1 MIEINNIE
9 WLHGT
14 METLVE
20 RPVVPFAD
28 EVIEAL
34 DALSKALMKDP
45 MSRQY
50 PDVVTFAFFC
60 RRGNLLKLR
69 EQYTPSTLHLQPRL
83 GWGVVFHIAPSNV
96 PVNFA
101 YSVVAGLLAG
111 NTNVVR
117 VSQKQ
122 FPQVDIIVKHMRATN
137 MHRVAVVRYPHESN
151 ANEVFSSLCNVRVI
165 WGGDATIET
174 IRKNTIPARAF
185 DICFADRYSIA
196 AINADS
202 LMEYITKNTESELAC
217 SNSYSLDP
225 QSAREQV
232 PGQPDAQSC
241 TDTQLDSSQ
250 KTIKKT
256 PKNIFADALKPLA
269 EKFYNDTYLFDQN
282 ACSAPHLV
290 CWLGEKENV
299 KKAKEVFW
307 DAVYA
312 YAIAHY
318 QFQDVMA
325 VDKLIALYKQAV
337 AMPTHDVET
346 KDNVLR
352 RVEIESLPQDIDS
365 FRCAG
370 GYFTECEV
378 QSLDDIAPIVSAKYQ
393 TLAYYGFEREE
404 LEAFVQRN
412 RLTGIDRIVPFGE
425 TTAFSLTWDGR
436 DLIQSMSRVVSI
448 L

>member
-1 MIEINNIE
+1 
-9 WLHGT
+9 
-14 METLVE
+14 METLEE
-20 RPVVPFAD
+20 RPVLPFAD
-28 EVIEAL
+28 EVIEEL

-45 MSRQY
+45 LSRQY

-60 RRGNLLKLR
+60 RRGNLLKLK
-69 EQYTPSTLHLQPRL
+69 EQYATSAIRL
-83 GWGVVFHIAPSNV
+83 GWGTVFHIAPSNV

-122 FPQVDIIVKHMRATN
+122 FPQVDIIVRHMQATN
-137 MHRVAVVRYPHESN
+137 MLRVAVVRYPHESN
-151 ANEVFSSLCNVRVI
+151 ANEVFSALCNVRVI

-174 IRKNTIPARAF
+174 IRKNAIPARAF

-196 AINADS
+196 AVR
-202 LMEYITKNTESELAC
+202 
-217 SNSYSLDP
+217 P
-225 QSAREQV
+225 Q
-232 PGQPDAQSC
+232 
-241 TDTQLDSSQ
+241 
-250 KTIKKT
+250 TIHETSDEEMKK
-256 PKNIFADALKPLA
+256 LA
-269 EKFYNDTYLFDQN
+269 ERFYNDTYLFDQN

-290 CWLGEKENV
+290 CWEKGNDLASA
-299 KKAKEVFW
+299 KKRFW

-312 YAIAHY
+312 YAKSHY

-325 VDKLIALYKQAV
+325 VDKLTALYKQAV
-337 AMPTHDVET
+337 AMPTHDEET

-352 RVEIESLPQDIDS
+352 RVEIESLPCDIDS

-378 QSLDDIAPIVSAKYQ
+378 ESLDEIAPIVSAKYQ

-412 RLTGIDRIVPFGE
+412 RLTGIDRIVLFGE

-436 DLIQSMSRVVSI
+436 NLIQSMSRVVSI
-448 L
+448 I

>member
-1 MIEINNIE
+1 MIEINNID
-9 WLHGT
+9 WLVGSI
-14 METLVE
+14 ETLNE
-20 RPVVPFAD
+20 KPVVPFD
-28 EVIEAL
+28 EHVIEEL

-45 MSRQY
+45 ASRQY

-60 RRGNLLKLR
+60 RRGNLLKLK
-69 EQYTPSTLHLQPRL
+69 EQYSSLAIRL
-83 GWGVVFHIAPSNV
+83 GWGMVFHIAPSNV

-122 FPQVDIIVKHMRATN
+122 FPQVDIIVKHMQATN

-174 IRKNTIPARAF
+174 IRKNAIPARAF

-196 AINADS
+196 AIRPKAILEASD
-202 LMEYITKNTESELAC
+202 EELA
-217 SNSYSLDP
+217 
-225 QSAREQV
+225 
-232 PGQPDAQSC
+232 
-241 TDTQLDSSQ
+241 
-250 KTIKKT
+250 K
-256 PKNIFADALKPLA
+256 LA
-269 EKFYNDTYLFDQN
+269 ERFYNDTYLFDQN

-290 CWLGEKENV
+290 CWEKSNGLVEA
-299 KKAKEVFW
+299 KKRFW
-307 DAVYA
+307 DAVYD
-312 YAIAHY
+312 YAKAHY

-325 VDKLIALYKQAV
+325 VDKLTALYKQAV
-337 AMPTHDVET
+337 AMPIHDEQT

-352 RVEIESLPQDIDS
+352 RVEIESLPCDIGS

-436 DLIQSMSRVVSI
+436 DLIQAMSRVI
-448 L
+448 DIK

>member
-9 WLHGT
+9 WLVGGA
-14 METLVE
+14 ETLNE
-20 RPVVPFAD
+20 RPVVPFD
-28 EVIEAL
+28 DHVIEEL
-34 DALSKALMKDP
+34 DALSKTLMKDP

-60 RRGNLLKLR
+60 RRGNLLKLK
-69 EQYTPSTLHLQPRL
+69 EQYCSSAIRL
-83 GWGVVFHIAPSNV
+83 GWGMVFHIAPSNV

-151 ANEVFSSLCNVRVI
+151 ANEVFSGLCNVRVI

-174 IRKNTIPARAF
+174 IRKNAIPARAF
-185 DICFADRYSIA
+185 DICFADRYSLA
-196 AINADS
+196 AINADKMCDVS
-202 LMEYITKNTESELAC
+202 MYDVCK
-217 SNSYSLDP
+217 
-225 QSAREQV
+225 
-232 PGQPDAQSC
+232 G
-241 TDTQLDSSQ
+241 
-250 KTIKKT
+250 
-256 PKNIFADALKPLA
+256 LA

-299 KKAKEVFW
+299 MMAKEVFW
-307 DAVYA
+307 DAVYE
-312 YAIAHY
+312 YAKAHY

-325 VDKLIALYKQAV
+325 VDKLTALYKQAV
-337 AMPTHDVET
+337 AMPTHDEET

-352 RVEIESLPQDIDS
+352 RVEIESLPCDIDS

-378 QSLDDIAPIVSAKYQ
+378 ESLDDIAPIVSAKYQ

-404 LEAFVQRN
+404 LESFVQRN
-412 RLTGIDRIVPFGE
+412 HLTGIDRIVPFGE
-425 TTAFSLTWDGR
+425 TTTFALTWDGMN
-436 DLIQSMSRVVSI
+436 LIDKMSRIVSI

>member
-1 MIEINNIE
+1 MQLNLNNIE
-9 WLHGT
+9 LLVGSE
-14 METLVE
+14 ETLIE
-20 RPVVPFAD
+20 KPVIPFD
-28 EVIEAL
+28 EHVIEEL

-45 MSRQY
+45 ASRQY

-60 RRGNLLKLR
+60 RRSNLLKLK
-69 EQYTPSTLHLQPRL
+69 EQYATSAIRL
-83 GWGVVFHIAPSNV
+83 GWGTVFHIAPSNV

-174 IRKNTIPARAF
+174 IRKNAIPARAF

-196 AINADS
+196 AIRPKAILEADNCS
-202 LMEYITKNTESELAC
+202 LI
-217 SNSYSLDP
+217 
-225 QSAREQV
+225 
-232 PGQPDAQSC
+232 
-241 TDTQLDSSQ
+241 
-250 KTIKKT
+250 
-256 PKNIFADALKPLA
+256 A
-269 EKFYNDTYLFDQN
+269 ERFYNDTYLFDQN

-290 CWLGEKENV
+290 CWEKSDGLAEA
-299 KKAKEVFW
+299 KKRFW
-307 DAVYA
+307 DAVYE
-312 YAIAHY
+312 YAKAHY
-318 QFQDVMA
+318 KFQDVMA
-325 VDKLIALYKQAV
+325 VDKLTALYKQAV
-337 AMPTHDVET
+337 AMPTHDEET

-352 RVEIESLPQDIDS
+352 RVEIDSLPCDIDS

-370 GYFTECEV
+370 GYFTEYEV
-378 QSLDDIAPIVSAKYQ
+378 ESLDDIAPIVSAKYQ

-412 RLTGIDRIVPFGE
+412 HLTGIDRIVPFGE

-436 DLIQSMSRVVSI
+436 DLIQAMSRVVTI
-448 L
+448 T

>member
-1 MIEINNIE
+1 MQLNLNNIE
-9 WLHGT
+9 WLVGSE
-14 METLVE
+14 ETLNE
-20 RPVVPFAD
+20 RPVVPFD
-28 EVIEAL
+28 DHVIEEL

-60 RRGNLLKLR
+60 RRGNLMKLK
-69 EQYTPSTLHLQPRL
+69 EQYASSAIRL
-83 GWGVVFHIAPSNV
+83 GWGTVFHIAPSNV

-151 ANEVFSSLCNVRVI
+151 ANEVFSNLCNVRVI

-174 IRKNTIPARAF
+174 IRKNAIPARAF

-196 AINADS
+196 AIRPKAILEADNCS
-202 LMEYITKNTESELAC
+202 L
-217 SNSYSLDP
+217 
-225 QSAREQV
+225 V
-232 PGQPDAQSC
+232 
-241 TDTQLDSSQ
+241 
-250 KTIKKT
+250 
-256 PKNIFADALKPLA
+256 A
-269 EKFYNDTYLFDQN
+269 ERFYNDTYLFDQN

-290 CWLGEKENV
+290 CWEKSDGLAEA
-299 KKAKEVFW
+299 KKRFW
-307 DAVYA
+307 DAVYE
-312 YAIAHY
+312 YAKAHY
-318 QFQDVMA
+318 KFQDVMA
-325 VDKLIALYKQAV
+325 VDKLTALYKQAV
-337 AMPTHDVET
+337 AMPTHDEET

-352 RVEIESLPQDIDS
+352 RVEIESLPCDIDS

-378 QSLDDIAPIVSAKYQ
+378 ASLDDIAPIVSAKYQ

-412 RLTGIDRIVPFGE
+412 HLTGIDRIVPFGE

-436 DLIQSMSRVVSI
+436 DLIQSMSRIIDI

>member
-1 MIEINNIE
+1 MINISNIE
-9 WLHGT
+9 WLHGSI
-14 METLVE
+14 ETLEE

-28 EVIEAL
+28 EVIEEL

-45 MSRQY
+45 ASRQY

-60 RRGNLLKLR
+60 RRGNLLKLK
-69 EQYTPSTLHLQPRL
+69 EQYCSSAIRL
-83 GWGVVFHIAPSNV
+83 GWGLIFHIAPSNV

-122 FPQVDIIVKHMRATN
+122 FPQVDIIVKHMREIH

-174 IRKNTIPARAF
+174 IRKNAIPARAF
-185 DICFADRYSIA
+185 DICFADRYSLAVIKTDKLSETCKL
-196 AINADS
+196 NP
-202 LMEYITKNTESELAC
+202 EYL
-217 SNSYSLDP
+217 
-225 QSAREQV
+225 
-232 PGQPDAQSC
+232 
-241 TDTQLDSSQ
+241 
-250 KTIKKT
+250 KT
-256 PKNIFADALKPLA
+256 LA
-269 EKFYNDTYLFDQN
+269 ERFYNDTYLFDQN

-290 CWLGEKENV
+290 CWLGTKDNI

-307 DAVYA
+307 DAVYT
-312 YAIAHY
+312 YAKAHY

-325 VDKLIALYKQAV
+325 VDKLTALYKQAV
-337 AMPTHDVET
+337 AMPTHDEET

-352 RVEIESLPQDIDS
+352 RVTIESLPCDIDS

-378 QSLDDIAPIVSAKYQ
+378 ESLDDIAPIVSAKYQ

-412 RLTGIDRIVPFGE
+412 RLSGIDRIVPFGE
-425 TTAFSLTWDGR
+425 TTTFALTWDGMN
-436 DLIQSMSRVVSI
+436 LIDKMSRIVSI

>member
-1 MIEINNIE
+1 MVEITNIE
-9 WLHGT
+9 WLHGS
-14 METLVE
+14 METLSE
-20 RPVVPFAD
+20 RPEVPFAE
-28 EVIEAL
+28 EVIEEL

-45 MSRQY
+45 MSRQD
-50 PDVVTFAFFC
+50 PDVVTVAFFC
-60 RRGNLLKLR
+60 RRGNLMKLK
-69 EQYTPSTLHLQPRL
+69 EQYASSAIRL
-83 GWGVVFHIAPSNV
+83 GWGTVFHIAPSNV

-122 FPQVDIIVKHMRATN
+122 FPQVDIIVNHMRTTN
-137 MHRVAVVRYPHESN
+137 IHRVAVVRYPHESN

-174 IRKNTIPARAF
+174 IRKNAIPARAF

-196 AINADS
+196 AIRPKAILEASDEE
-202 LMEYITKNTESELAC
+202 M
-217 SNSYSLDP
+217 
-225 QSAREQV
+225 
-232 PGQPDAQSC
+232 
-241 TDTQLDSSQ
+241 
-250 KTIKKT
+250 KK
-256 PKNIFADALKPLA
+256 LA
-269 EKFYNDTYLFDQN
+269 ERFYNDTYLFDQN

-290 CWLGEKENV
+290 CWEKSDGLV
-299 KKAKEVFW
+299 PAKKRFW
-307 DAVYA
+307 DAVYD
-312 YAIAHY
+312 YAKAHY

-325 VDKLIALYKQAV
+325 VDKLTALYKQAV
-337 AMPTHDVET
+337 AMPTHDEET

-352 RVEIESLPQDIDS
+352 RVEIESLPCDIDS

-378 QSLDDIAPIVSAKYQ
+378 SSLDDIAPIVSAKYQ

-404 LEAFVQRN
+404 LESFVQRN
-412 RLTGIDRIVPFGE
+412 HLTGIDRIVPFGE
-425 TTAFSLTWDGR
+425 TTSFSLTWDGR

>member
-1 MIEINNIE
+1 MNHVIENIE
-9 WLHGT
+9 WLVGSE
-14 METLVE
+14 ETLNE
-20 RPVVPFAD
+20 RPVIPFD
-28 EVIEAL
+28 EHVIEEL

-45 MSRQY
+45 ASRQY

-60 RRGNLLKLR
+60 RRGNLMKLK
-69 EQYTPSTLHLQPRL
+69 EQYSSAAIRL
-83 GWGVVFHIAPSNV
+83 GWGTVFHIAPSNV

-122 FPQVDIIVKHMRATN
+122 FPQVDIIVKHMRSTN

-151 ANEVFSSLCNVRVI
+151 ANEVFSGLCNVRVI

-174 IRKNTIPARAF
+174 IRKNAIQARAF
-185 DICFADRYSIA
+185 DICFADRYSLAVIKTDKLSETCKL
-196 AINADS
+196 NP
-202 LMEYITKNTESELAC
+202 EYL
-217 SNSYSLDP
+217 
-225 QSAREQV
+225 
-232 PGQPDAQSC
+232 
-241 TDTQLDSSQ
+241 
-250 KTIKKT
+250 KT
-256 PKNIFADALKPLA
+256 LA
-269 EKFYNDTYLFDQN
+269 ERFYNDTYLFDQN

-290 CWLGEKENV
+290 CWEKSDGLAEV
-299 KKAKEVFW
+299 KKRFW
-307 DAVYA
+307 DAVYD
-312 YAIAHY
+312 YAKAHY

-325 VDKLIALYKQAV
+325 VDKLTALYKQAV
-337 AMPTHDVET
+337 AMPTHDEQT

-352 RVEIESLPQDIDS
+352 RVEIESLPCDIDS

-378 QSLDDIAPIVSAKYQ
+378 ESLDDIAPIVSAKYQ

-404 LEAFVQRN
+404 LEAFEQRN

-436 DLIQSMSRVVSI
+436 NLIQAMSRVVSI
-448 L
+448 I

>member
-1 MIEINNIE
+1 MQLNLNNIA
-9 WLHGT
+9 WLVGSE
-14 METLVE
+14 ETLNE
-20 RPVVPFAD
+20 RPVVTSD
-28 EVIEAL
+28 ETVVEEL
-34 DALSKALMKDP
+34 DALSKALMRDP
-45 MSRQY
+45 ASRQY

-60 RRGNLLKLR
+60 RRGNLLKLK
-69 EQYTPSTLHLQPRL
+69 EQYASSAIRL
-83 GWGVVFHIAPSNV
+83 GWGTVFHIAPSNV

-122 FPQVDIIVKHMRATN
+122 FPQVDIIVKHMRETN

-174 IRKNTIPARAF
+174 IRKNPIPARAF

-196 AINADS
+196 AIRPKAILEASD
-202 LMEYITKNTESELAC
+202 EEITK
-217 SNSYSLDP
+217 
-225 QSAREQV
+225 
-232 PGQPDAQSC
+232 
-241 TDTQLDSSQ
+241 
-250 KTIKKT
+250 
-256 PKNIFADALKPLA
+256 LA
-269 EKFYNDTYLFDQN
+269 ERFYNDTYLFDQN

-290 CWLGEKENV
+290 CWEKSDGLAE
-299 KKAKEVFW
+299 AKERFW

-312 YAIAHY
+312 YAKAHY

-325 VDKLIALYKQAV
+325 VDKLTALYKQAV
-337 AMPTHDVET
+337 AMPTHDEET

-352 RVEIESLPQDIDS
+352 RVEIESLPCDIDT

-370 GYFTECEV
+370 GYFTECKLE
-378 QSLDDIAPIVSAKYQ
+378 SLDDIAPIVSAKYQ
-393 TLAYYGFEREE
+393 TLAYYGFERDE

-412 RLTGIDRIVPFGE
+412 RLTGIDRIVPIGE

-436 DLIQSMSRVVSI
+436 DLIQAMNRVI
-448 L
+448 DIK

>member
-1 MIEINNIE
+1 MVNISNND
-9 WLHGT
+9 WLVGSE
-14 METLVE
+14 ETLIE
-20 RPVVPFAD
+20 RPVVPFD
-28 EVIEAL
+28 DHVIEEL
-34 DALSKALMKDP
+34 DALSKALMRDP
-45 MSRQY
+45 ASRQY

-69 EQYTPSTLHLQPRL
+69 EVYSSQSSVIRL
-83 GWGVVFHIAPSNV
+83 GWGMVFHIAPSNV

-151 ANEVFSSLCNVRVI
+151 ANEVFSGLCNVRVI

-174 IRKNTIPARAF
+174 IRKNAIPARAF
-185 DICFADRYSIA
+185 DICFADRYSLAVIKTDKLSETCKL
-196 AINADS
+196 NP
-202 LMEYITKNTESELAC
+202 EYL
-217 SNSYSLDP
+217 
-225 QSAREQV
+225 
-232 PGQPDAQSC
+232 
-241 TDTQLDSSQ
+241 
-250 KTIKKT
+250 KT
-256 PKNIFADALKPLA
+256 LA
-269 EKFYNDTYLFDQN
+269 ERFYNDTYLFDQN

-290 CWLGEKENV
+290 CWEMSEALADA
-299 KKAKEVFW
+299 KKRFW
-307 DAVYA
+307 DAVYD
-312 YAIAHY
+312 YAKAHY

-325 VDKLIALYKQAV
+325 VDKLTALYKQAV

-352 RVEIESLPQDIDS
+352 RVEIESLPCDIDS

-378 QSLDDIAPIVSAKYQ
+378 ESLDDIAPIVSAKYQ
-393 TLAYYGFEREE
+393 TLAYYGFEKQE

-412 RLTGIDRIVPFGE
+412 HLTGIDRIVPFGE
-425 TTAFSLTWDGR
+425 TTTFALTWDGR
-436 DLIQSMSRVVSI
+436 DLIQSMSRVVDI

>member
-1 MIEINNIE
+1 MMEINNIE
-9 WLHGT
+9 WLHGS
-14 METLVE
+14 METLEE
-20 RPVVPFAD
+20 RPVMPFAD
-28 EVIEAL
+28 EVIEEL
-34 DALSKALMKDP
+34 DTLSKALMRDP
-45 MSRQY
+45 ASRQY

-60 RRGNLLKLR
+60 RRGNLLKQK
-69 EQYTPSTLHLQPRL
+69 EQYASAAIRL
-83 GWGVVFHIAPSNV
+83 GWGTVFHIAPSNV

-151 ANEVFSSLCNVRVI
+151 ANEVFSAMCDVRVI

-174 IRKNTIPARAF
+174 IRKNAIPPRAF
-185 DICFADRYSIA
+185 DICFADRYSLAVIKTDKLSETCKL
-196 AINADS
+196 NP
-202 LMEYITKNTESELAC
+202 EYL
-217 SNSYSLDP
+217 
-225 QSAREQV
+225 
-232 PGQPDAQSC
+232 
-241 TDTQLDSSQ
+241 
-250 KTIKKT
+250 KT
-256 PKNIFADALKPLA
+256 LA
-269 EKFYNDTYLFDQN
+269 ERFYNDTYLFDQN
-282 ACSAPHLV
+282 ACSAPHLL

-312 YAIAHY
+312 YAKAHY

-325 VDKLIALYKQAV
+325 VDKLTALYKQAV
-337 AMPTHDVET
+337 AMPTHDEAT

-352 RVEIESLPQDIDS
+352 RVEIDSLPCDIDS

-378 QSLDDIAPIVSAKYQ
+378 KSLDDIAPIVSAKYQ

-404 LEAFVQRN
+404 LEAFVQRD

-425 TTAFSLTWDGR
+425 TTTFALTWDGMN
-436 DLIQSMSRVVSI
+436 LIDKMSRIVSI
-448 L
+448 I